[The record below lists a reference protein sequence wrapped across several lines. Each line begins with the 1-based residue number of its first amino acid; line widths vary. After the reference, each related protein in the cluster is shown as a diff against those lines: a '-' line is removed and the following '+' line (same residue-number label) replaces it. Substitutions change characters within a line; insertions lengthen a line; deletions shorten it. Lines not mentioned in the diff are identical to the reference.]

1 MFLLEMLFDLFT
13 AIPFWLSLTF
23 IFCNLKFRRNN
34 EHRKIYKRSCIAL
47 GTVNLFLIGVHYM
60 AIFNSGPLHGVVVDR
75 ATGMPFERAVIK
87 AYWSAAAPAPVRVPG
102 WVAVVAIQ
110 LHYDIDRI
118 ELERKS
124 EGEGRK

>member
-47 GTVNLFLIGVHYM
+47 GTVNLFLIGLHYM
-60 AIFNSGPLHGVVVDR
+60 AIFNSGPLHGVLLLRRIGLQQLGLQCVCR
-75 ATGMPFERAVIK
+75 A
-87 AYWSAAAPAPVRVPG
+87 G
-102 WVAVVAIQ
+102 WQ
-110 LHYDIDRI
+110 LLQFNCITTST
-118 ELERKS
+118 ES
-124 EGEGRK
+124 N